1 MAATMG
7 FDDLTYL
14 THKMENILDLLRNHK
29 IEASSTVLDVVF
41 MAVDDLE
48 AMLID
53 IAGGGKGKRN
63 VSEVISYLERIEN
76 GENDS
81 RISETSSKAFKQLD
95 QIQIYDEFEV
105 SVLEQ
110 SAEQGYRTYELKVT
124 VDKQALL
131 KAARVFMVFN
141 VLETI
146 GEVIKSTP
154 SVENLEAENF
164 GEQFVVTIITKVNS
178 KEIKKR
184 ILKVSEILSV
194 AVRSVDVDKLQK
206 TSKQQGMVQLEEEL
220 NVQQQSTTKETN
232 SDLSLESLK
241 KNRGEINKTI
251 RVNIERLDGLMNLF
265 EELVIERSRLEQI
278 ASELQ
283 KVELNES
290 VERMSQISGDLQK
303 IILNMR
309 MMPVGQVF
317 NRFNRMVRSLS
328 KNLHKKVKLTIIG
341 AETELDRTI
350 VDEIG
355 DPLVH
360 LLRNSI
366 DHGIETP
373 DIRLAAGKSEEG
385 IVKLKAY
392 HSGNHVCIEIED
404 DGAGIDRDKVL
415 KKALAKGIVSEKEA
429 ANMTEQQVFGLL
441 FSSGLS
447 TAEKVTEVSGRGV
460 GLDVV
465 RSTFEALGGVVTVN
479 SVLGKGTVFSIQL
492 PLRK

>member
-1 MAATMG
+1 
-7 FDDLTYL
+7 
-14 THKMENILDLLRNHK
+14 MENILDLLRNHK

-48 AMLID
+48 AMLRD
-53 IAGGGKGKRN
+53 IAGGGEGKRN
-63 VSEVISYLERIEN
+63 VSEVTSYLERIEN

-81 RISETSSKAFKQLD
+81 RISETSSKAFKQFD

-110 SAEQGYRTYELKVT
+110 SAEQGYRTYEVKVT
-124 VDKQALL
+124 IDKQALL

-154 SVENLEAENF
+154 SVEDLEAENF
-164 GEQFVVTIITKVNS
+164 GEQFVVSIITIVNS
-178 KEIKKR
+178 EEIKKR
-184 ILKVSEILSV
+184 ILKVSEISSV

-206 TSKQQGMVQLEEEL
+206 ASKQQGMVQLEEEQT
-220 NVQQQSTTKETN
+220 VKKQPTTRETIF
-232 SDLSLESLK
+232 DFSLESFE

-251 RVNIERLDGLMNLF
+251 RVNIARLDVLMNLF
-265 EELVIERSRLEQI
+265 EELVIERTRLEQI

-290 VERMSQISGDLQK
+290 VERMSQISGDLQT

-309 MMPVGQVF
+309 MMSVGKVF

-328 KNLHKKVKLTIIG
+328 KDLHKKVKLTIIG

-350 VDEIG
+350 ADEIG
-355 DPLVH
+355 VPLLH

-373 DIRLAAGKSEEG
+373 DIRIAAGKPEEG
-385 IVKLKAY
+385 TVKLKAY
-392 HSGNHVCIEIED
+392 HSGNHFCIEIED

-415 KKALAKGIVSEKEA
+415 KNALAKGIVSEEEA
-429 ANMTEQQVFGLL
+429 FNMTEQQVFGLL

-465 RSTFEALGGVVTVN
+465 RNSFEALGGVVTVN